1 MKIAVASGK
10 GGTGKTLVAT
20 SLALALERA
29 VLVDCDVEEPNAQL
43 LVNPEWKET
52 EAVELLYPEVDLAKC
67 TFCRECQRVC
77 RFGAIVVLLDK
88 VMTFYELCHSCGGC
102 ALVCPMKAIK
112 EVKKKVGEIRLGK
125 RDGIVLY
132 EGRLDIGQ
140 PMPSPVIKA
149 VKRKPGT
156 NKLPI
161 IYDAPPGTSCPVI
174 HSLKGADFAL
184 LVTEP
189 TPFGLNDL
197 KLAVGV
203 ARQLGIL
210 CGIIINRVG
219 IGDDRV
225 HNYCQ
230 EQGLEILLEI
240 PEDRKI
246 AEGYSRG
253 LTLSEVY
260 PEYKE
265 RFLEVYQ
272 KIAQRVE
279 RDVGQA
285 ISGN

>member
-29 VLVDCDVEEPNAQL
+29 VLVDCDVEEPNVHL
-43 LVNPEWKET
+43 LLHPKWEKT
-52 EAVELLYPEVDLAKC
+52 EKVELLFPEIDLDRC

-77 RFGAIVVLLDK
+77 RFGALVVLLNQ

-140 PMPSPVIKA
+140 PMPSPVIKE
-149 VKRKPGT
+149 VKKKPGT
-156 NKLPI
+156 DKLPI

-203 ARQLGIL
+203 AQQLGIP

-225 HNYCQ
+225 HNYCR

-253 LTLSEVY
+253 LTLAELY

-285 ISGN
+285 VSGN